1 MRIQIDR
8 LMADLKELG
17 SIGFIPGQGASR
29 MAYSPDFV
37 RGRDF
42 VRKRMEEAGLSVQID
57 AVGNLTGL
65 LPQAQGTGEK
75 RIAMGSHI
83 DTVPMGGI
91 YDGAL
96 GVLSAIEV
104 VRTLREAGWKNRHP
118 IEIIAFNEEEGNV
131 IGGTFGSKAFAG
143 APLET
148 PMLQKMK
155 AFQLTE
161 EDVRRCKRKQDDYL
175 LYLEYHIEQGGILEA
190 KEKTI
195 GIVEG
200 IFGILRYKATV
211 SGKANHAGSTP
222 MELRDDAMEKT
233 ARIITDLMDT
243 VRAET
248 ESMVCT
254 VGTMTVKPG
263 AVNVIPG
270 ETQFII
276 ELRDKTMTP
285 MYSVMEKLKKRW
297 EDQGLHL
304 EEYITQPETLCDKK
318 LCLIAENTAKELGYP
333 SMRMYSGAGHDLIN
347 TSFLMP
353 GMLLFIPS
361 RGGISHRYDEYSAPE
376 HIEAGAEVLLEMV
389 QRIDEGAFER
399 EN

>member
-118 IEIIAFNEEEGNV
+118 IEIIAFNEEE
-131 IGGTFGSKAFAG
+131 
-143 APLET
+143 
-148 PMLQKMK
+148 
-155 AFQLTE
+155 
-161 EDVRRCKRKQDDYL
+161 
-175 LYLEYHIEQGGILEA
+175 
-190 KEKTI
+190 
-195 GIVEG
+195 
-200 IFGILRYKATV
+200 
-211 SGKANHAGSTP
+211 
-222 MELRDDAMEKT
+222 AM
-233 ARIITDLMDT
+233 
-243 VRAET
+243 
-248 ESMVCT
+248 S
-254 VGTMTVKPG
+254 
-263 AVNVIPG
+263 
-270 ETQFII
+270 
-276 ELRDKTMTP
+276 
-285 MYSVMEKLKKRW
+285 
-297 EDQGLHL
+297 
-304 EEYITQPETLCDKK
+304 
-318 LCLIAENTAKELGYP
+318 
-333 SMRMYSGAGHDLIN
+333 
-347 TSFLMP
+347 
-353 GMLLFIPS
+353 
-361 RGGISHRYDEYSAPE
+361 
-376 HIEAGAEVLLEMV
+376 
-389 QRIDEGAFER
+389 
-399 EN
+399 